1 MTQRQVESN
10 ANNALGNRLR
20 PMLGQAV
27 VRVQNSGVIVGQPLL
42 QPDALIT
49 SVGRSPVVVEAEYT
63 PAANVEEDARGRL
76 GLEVIDDRRRIEA
89 ALALRY
95 PEAVRTAT
103 DQESALRA
111 ARLDYC
117 LFTPANYGPAP
128 ERKIKGI
135 ARFPESG
142 WLEGSLA
149 DLADL
154 IRLMSLP
161 QLAVDTAAD
170 LLQEGI
176 ALVAAALEEMER
188 ERPFINPE
196 IARLLGMDNVPQ
208 TRRMAGAIL
217 ANAMVFHE
225 RIAGMHAHIKTPA
238 QVCGAGVTNPRGDTL
253 ATWAAILEIN
263 YWPIFDIAR
272 RILSELP
279 AYYAAV
285 ILRGLEYTSGRVAA
299 VGVENAHDLTGRVFQ
314 RLIADRKYLATF
326 YTRPE
331 SAALLARL
339 AVARLPG
346 GDWSDAAA
354 LSRLRIADFAC
365 GTGALLSAVYEQITA
380 RHERAGGDPV
390 ALHPAMMEEVLY
402 GCDVMP
408 SAVHITSATLS
419 GAQPQVGFGQ
429 SRLYTMPYGRLSD
442 GSVAVGSLE
451 FLAADAQITL
461 SNFSDPAARANGN
474 GDEQTAQA
482 VAEVPDGGFD
492 LVIMNPPFPSNTK
505 HFDAAAGVV
514 NAAFAAFDLSEA
526 DQAGMAERMKH
537 LARDTVY
544 HGHAG
549 LGSAFVSL
557 AERKL
562 KPGGIVALVLPFTAV
577 NGASWVKFREL
588 LAGHFDDIALVS
600 IAANGRDMS
609 FSSDTGMAECL
620 VLGRKLG
627 PEESSKGRGNFIS
640 LRERPANFA
649 AASEVAKSLLTAN
662 GGNWQLEEGPFG
674 GALARCGDTIMGEA
688 IDAPVDRSA
697 RGWGVARI
705 RDAAVAQTAYALSA
719 GQLWLPGQGTPLALP
734 MAPLGEVGQLG
745 VHDSLLTMPTHKGPF
760 RKERPEPTAT
770 YPSLCNHDAKRETR
784 MICEPDSQMR
794 VRRGMQ
800 SRAAELWATAS
811 RAHINRDFTFGSQA
825 LAVAFTE
832 RDTLGGREW
841 PNIGFEQRPFDY
853 AFAIW
858 GNSVLGLLAYWWQSS
873 RQQSSKASMTRLMMP
888 LLPILDLRAL
898 TDDQLTT
905 AQEIFEEFRDKE
917 LQPAYLAD
925 ADPNRALLDQRV
937 ICDLLGFDAAVYQGV
952 RRLAEKWCAEPSVHG
967 GKARPKNA
975 RLVV

>member
-1 MTQRQVESN
+1 MTPHHAESN
-10 ANNALGNRLR
+10 ANTFLGDLLR
-20 PMLGQAV
+20 PMLGRNTALA
-27 VRVQNSGVIVGQPLL
+27 QNSRTIVGHPGW
-42 QPDALIT
+42 QPDLLIT
-49 SVGRSPVVVEAEYT
+49 APGRSAVVVEAEYT
-63 PAANVEEDARGRL
+63 PAANVEQEAKDRL
-76 GLEVIDDRRRIEA
+76 GHAVTTHRLPIEA
-89 ALALRY
+89 AIALRY
-95 PEAVRTAT
+95 PAGVDTAP
-103 DQESALRA
+103 DLRA
-111 ARLDYC
+111 AVKDARFSYCAFTVTDYRP
-117 LFTPANYGPAP
+117 TPEG
-128 ERKIKGI
+128 EITET

-142 WLEGSLA
+142 WLEGGLT

-154 IRLMSLP
+154 IRLVSVP
-161 QLAVDTAAD
+161 QLPVNDATDAM
-170 LLQEGI
+170 QKGI
-176 ALVAAALEEMER
+176 DRVVLTLDELENN
-188 ERPFINPE
+188 RPAINQR
-196 IARLLGMDNVPQ
+196 IAKLLGMDNVPQ

-217 ANAMVFHE
+217 ANAAVFHE
-225 RIAGMHAHIKTPA
+225 RIAGSHGINPLS
-238 QVCGAGVTNPRGDTL
+238 QVCGPEVANPKAETL
-253 ATWAAILEIN
+253 KAWQAILQID
-263 YWPIFDIAR
+263 YHPIFDIAR
-272 RILSELP
+272 RLLDLLPPRPAAAILHT
-279 AYYAAV
+279 
-285 ILRGLEYTSGRVAA
+285 LEYTAGEVDSA
-299 VGVENAHDLTGRVFQ
+299 GVENSHDLTGRVFQ

-339 AVARLPG
+339 AVAKLEKV
-346 GDWSDAAA
+346 DWSDAAA

-380 RHERAGGDPV
+380 RHERAGGDPA

-482 VAEVPDGGFD
+482 VAEIPDGGFD

-588 LAGHFDDIALVS
+588 LAGQFDDIALVS

-662 GGNWQLEEGPFG
+662 GGKWQLEEGPFG

-719 GQLWLPGQGTPLALP
+719 GQLWLPGQGTPLPLP
-734 MAPLGEVGQLG
+734 VAPLGEVGQLG

-760 RKERPEPTAT
+760 SKERPEPTAT

-898 TDDQLTT
+898 TDDQLTL

-925 ADPNRALLDQRV
+925 ADSNRALLDQRV

-967 GKARPKNA
+967 GKARPKDA

>member
-1 MTQRQVESN
+1 MTPHHAESN
-10 ANNALGNRLR
+10 ANTFLGDLLR
-20 PMLGQAV
+20 PMLGRNAALA
-27 VRVQNSGVIVGQPLL
+27 QNSRTIVGHPGW
-42 QPDALIT
+42 QPDLLIT
-49 SVGRSPVVVEAEYT
+49 APGRSAVVVEAEYT
-63 PAANVEEDARGRL
+63 PAANVEQEAKDRL
-76 GLEVIDDRRRIEA
+76 GHAVTTHRLPIEA
-89 ALALRY
+89 AIALRY
-95 PEAVRTAT
+95 PAGVDTAP
-103 DQESALRA
+103 DLRA
-111 ARLDYC
+111 AVKDARFSYCAFTVTDYRP
-117 LFTPANYGPAP
+117 TPEG
-128 ERKIKGI
+128 EITET

-142 WLEGSLA
+142 WLEGGLT

-154 IRLMSLP
+154 IRLVSVP
-161 QLAVDTAAD
+161 QLPVKDATDA
-170 LLQEGI
+170 LQKGI
-176 ALVAAALEEMER
+176 DRVVLTLDELENN
-188 ERPFINPE
+188 RPAINQR
-196 IARLLGMDNVPQ
+196 IAKLLGMDNVPQ

-217 ANAMVFHE
+217 ANAAVFHE
-225 RIAGMHAHIKTPA
+225 RIAGSHGINPLS
-238 QVCGAGVTNPRGDTL
+238 QVCGPEVANPKAETL
-253 ATWAAILEIN
+253 KAWQAILQID
-263 YWPIFDIAR
+263 YHPIFDIAR
-272 RILSELP
+272 RLLDLLPPRPAAAILHT
-279 AYYAAV
+279 
-285 ILRGLEYTSGRVAA
+285 LEYTAGEVDSA
-299 VGVENAHDLTGRVFQ
+299 GVENSHDLTGRVFQ

-339 AVARLPG
+339 AVARLSG
-346 GDWSDAAA
+346 LDWSDAAA
-354 LSRLRIADFAC
+354 LGRLRIADFAC

-380 RHERAGGDPV
+380 RHERAGGDPA

-419 GAQPQVGFGQ
+419 GAQPQIGFGK

-461 SNFSDPAARANGN
+461 SNFSNPAARANGN

-588 LAGHFDDIALVS
+588 MAGRFDDLTLVS

-627 PEESSKGRGNFIS
+627 PGESSKGRGNFIS

-649 AASEVAKSLLTAN
+649 AASEVAKALLTAN
-662 GGNWQLEEGPFG
+662 GGSWQLEEGPFG

-688 IDAPVDRSA
+688 IDAPIDRSE

-719 GQLWLPGQGTPLALP
+719 GKLWLPGQGTPLPLP
-734 MAPLGEVGQLG
+734 IAPLGEVGQLG

-784 MICEPDSQMR
+784 MICSPDSQMR

-888 LLPILDLRAL
+888 LLPVLDMRAL
-898 TDDQLTT
+898 TDTQLTT

-925 ADPNRALLDQRV
+925 ADPNRALLDRRV

-967 GKARPKNA
+967 GKARPREA
-975 RLVV
+975 RFIA

>member
-1 MTQRQVESN
+1 MTPHHAESN
-10 ANNALGNRLR
+10 ANTFLGDLLR
-20 PMLGQAV
+20 PMLGRNAALA
-27 VRVQNSGVIVGQPLL
+27 QNSRTIVGHSSW
-42 QPDALIT
+42 QPDLLIT
-49 SVGRSPVVVEAEYT
+49 APGRSAVVVEAEYT
-63 PAANVEEDARGRL
+63 PAANVEQEAKDRL
-76 GLEVIDDRRRIEA
+76 GHAVTTHRLPIEA
-89 ALALRY
+89 AIALRY
-95 PEAVRTAT
+95 PAGVDTAP
-103 DQESALRA
+103 DLRA
-111 ARLDYC
+111 AVKDARFSYCAFTVTDYRP
-117 LFTPANYGPAP
+117 TPEG
-128 ERKIKGI
+128 EITET

-142 WLEGSLA
+142 WLEGSLT

-154 IRLMSLP
+154 IRLVSLP
-161 QLAVDTAAD
+161 QLPVKDATDA
-170 LLQEGI
+170 LQKGI
-176 ALVAAALEEMER
+176 DRVVLTLDELENN
-188 ERPFINPE
+188 RPAINQR
-196 IARLLGMDNVPQ
+196 IAKLLGMDNVPQ

-217 ANAMVFHE
+217 ANAAVFHE
-225 RIAGMHAHIKTPA
+225 RIAGSHGINPLS
-238 QVCGAGVTNPRGDTL
+238 QVCGPEVANPKAETL
-253 ATWAAILEIN
+253 KAWQAILQID
-263 YWPIFDIAR
+263 YHPIFDIAR
-272 RILSELP
+272 RLLDLLPPRPAATILHT
-279 AYYAAV
+279 
-285 ILRGLEYTSGRVAA
+285 LEYTAGEVDSA
-299 VGVENAHDLTGRVFQ
+299 GVENSHDLTGRVFQ

-339 AVARLPG
+339 AVARLSG
-346 GDWSDAAA
+346 LDWSDAAA

-380 RHERAGGDPV
+380 RHERAGGDPA

-419 GAQPQVGFGQ
+419 GAQPNIGFGQ

-461 SNFSDPAARANGN
+461 SNFSNPAARANGN

-505 HFDAAAGVV
+505 HYDAAAGVV
-514 NAAFAAFDLSEA
+514 NAAFAAFDLSET
-526 DQAGMAERMKH
+526 DQAEMAERMKQ
-537 LARDTVY
+537 LARNTVY

-562 KPGGIVALVLPFTAV
+562 KPGGIVALVLPFTAI

-588 LAGHFDDIALVS
+588 MAGRFDDLALVS

-649 AASEVAKSLLTAN
+649 AASEVAKALLTAN
-662 GGNWQLEEGPFG
+662 GGSWQLEEGPFG

-688 IDAPVDRSA
+688 IDAPVDRSE

-719 GQLWLPGQGTPLALP
+719 GKLWLPGQGTPLPLP
-734 MAPLGEVGQLG
+734 IVPLGQVGQLG

-760 RKERPEPTAT
+760 RKERPDPTAT

-800 SRAAELWATAS
+800 SRAAKLWATAS

-841 PNIGFEQRPFDY
+841 PNIGFEQRP
-853 AFAIW
+853 
-858 GNSVLGLLAYWWQSS
+858 L
-873 RQQSSKASMTRLMMP
+873 TMP
-888 LLPILDLRAL
+888 LQSGATASWACWL
-898 TDDQLTT
+898 TGGS
-905 AQEIFEEFRDKE
+905 
-917 LQPAYLAD
+917 PAVSSPAK
-925 ADPNRALLDQRV
+925 PV
-937 ICDLLGFDAAVYQGV
+937 
-952 RRLAEKWCAEPSVHG
+952 
-967 GKARPKNA
+967 
-975 RLVV
+975 

>member
-1 MTQRQVESN
+1 MMPRHAEPN
-10 ANNALGNRLR
+10 ANTVLSNLLQ
-20 PMLGQAV
+20 PMLGRAV
-27 VRVQNSGVIVGQPLL
+27 ARAQNNRVIVDQPNL
-42 QPDALIT
+42 QPDVLIT
-49 SVGRSPVVVEAEYT
+49 ANGRSPVVIEAEYP
-63 PAANVEEDARGRL
+63 PAAAVEQEAKDRL
-76 GLEVIDDRRRIEA
+76 GLAVVADRRRIEA
-89 ALALRY
+89 AIALRY
-95 PEAVRTAT
+95 PAGTPDAL
-103 DQESALRA
+103 DLMAALRDS
-111 ARLDYC
+111 RLDYC
-117 LFTPANYGPAP
+117 LFSVGKYGPPP
-128 ERKIKGI
+128 ERNIKSV

-176 ALVAAALEEMER
+176 DLVAAALEEMER
-188 ERPFINPE
+188 ERPYINPA

-225 RIAGMHAHIKTPA
+225 RIAGMHAQIKTPS
-238 QVCGAGVTNPRGDTL
+238 QVCGVGVTNPLGDTL
-253 ATWAAILEIN
+253 ATWAAILKIN
-263 YWPIFDIAR
+263 YHPIFDIAR

-285 ILRGLEYTSGRVAA
+285 ILRNLEYTAVQVAA
-299 VGVENAHDLTGRVFQ
+299 AGVENAHDLTGRVFQ

-339 AVARLPG
+339 AVARLG
-346 GDWSDAAA
+346 GVDWSDAAA
-354 LSRLRIADFAC
+354 LGRLRIADFAC

-380 RHERAGGDPV
+380 RYERAGGDPA
-390 ALHPAMMEEVLY
+390 ALHPAMLEEVLY

-419 GAQPQVGFGQ
+419 GAQPNIGFNQ

-451 FLAADAQITL
+451 FLNSDTQITL

-474 GDEQTAQA
+474 GDEQTTQV
-482 VAEVPDGGFD
+482 VAEIPDGGFD

-505 HFDAAAGVV
+505 HYDAASGVV
-514 NAAFAAFDLSEA
+514 NAAFAAFDLSAA
-526 DQAGMAERMKH
+526 DQTGMAERMKQ

-562 KPGGIVALVLPFTAV
+562 KAGGIVALVLPFTAV
-577 NGASWVKFREL
+577 NGASWAKFREL
-588 LAGHFDDIALVS
+588 LAGRFDDIALVS

-627 PEESSKGRGNFIS
+627 PAESSSGRGTFLS
-640 LRERPANFA
+640 LQERPANFA
-649 AASEVAKSLLTAN
+649 AAAEVAKAVLTAN

-674 GALARCGDTIMGEA
+674 GALAQCGDTAMGEL
-688 IDAPVDRSA
+688 IDAPIDRSA
-697 RGWGVARI
+697 MGWGVARI
-705 RDAAVAQTAYALSA
+705 QDAAVAQTAYALSA
-719 GQLWLPGQGTPLALP
+719 GQLWLPGQAAPLPLP
-734 MAPLGEVGQLG
+734 VAPLGQVGRLG

-760 RKERPEPTAT
+760 SKRQPGPTAT

-832 RDTLGGREW
+832 RETLGGREW
-841 PNIGFEQRPFDY
+841 PNIGFDQPQFDY
-853 AFAIW
+853 AFAVW
-858 GNSVLGLLAYWWQSS
+858 GNSVLGLLAYWWRSS
-873 RQQSSKASMTRLMMP
+873 RQQSSKASMTRLMIP
-888 LLPILDLRAL
+888 LLPILDRRAL
-898 TDDQLTT
+898 TDSQLAT

-917 LQPAYLAD
+917 LLPAFLAD
-925 ADPNRALLDQRV
+925 ADPNRALLDKRV

-975 RLVV
+975 RFVA